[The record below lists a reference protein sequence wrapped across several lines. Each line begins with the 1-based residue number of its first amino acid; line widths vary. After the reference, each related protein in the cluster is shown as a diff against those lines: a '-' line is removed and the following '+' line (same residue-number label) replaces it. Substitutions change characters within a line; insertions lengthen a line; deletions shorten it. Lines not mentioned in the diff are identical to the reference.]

1 VRFERQEG
9 YFAYS
14 VSRSQVPTVMRYI
27 ANQKEHHHEI
37 DSAMELELLLK
48 RHGFEL
54 RIEVARG
61 VCAVPNGTRNSLFPF
76 PVPAL
81 PCRATDCCVPS
92 GLNS

>member
-37 DSAMELELLLK
+37 DSATELELLLK
-48 RHGFEL
+48 RHGFKL
-54 RIEVARG
+54 R
-61 VCAVPNGTRNSLFPF
+61 
-76 PVPAL
+76 
-81 PCRATDCCVPS
+81 D
-92 GLNS
+92 